1 MRLERNQEMRAK
13 KSLLSGSAKSKS
25 RSRNHRPSPRVHQV
39 IELLSSE
46 NPMQLKKLMQEVEK
60 GIIMRVL
67 ERTGGNQRHAAKVL
81 GLKYTTLNE
90 KVKRYQI
97 RFQKRPVDMMVF

>member
-1 MRLERNQEMRAK
+1 MRLERNYNMRARRTD
-13 KSLLSGSAKSKS
+13 SSVTKSKKAG
-25 RSRNHRPSPRVHQV
+25 RNHRSSNKVQQV
-39 IELLSSE
+39 INLLATE
-46 NPMQLKKLMQEVEK
+46 NQMQLKKLMQEVER
-60 GIIMRVL
+60 GIIIRFL
-67 ERTGGNQRHAAKVL
+67 DRTGGNQRHAAKLL